1 MCLFVCL
8 ALKVAR
14 ACQACQRDSMNG
26 SKRFID
32 PTHLPIDV
40 AMQWKINTSCI
51 WQRDI
56 LVVSQTQGLYCPRQ

>member
-40 AMQWKINTSCI
+40 AMENHHRL
-51 WQRDI
+51 QRDI